1 MDYPAYQTL
10 LFTQENNVA
19 TVAINNP
26 ERRNA
31 WSDTT
36 SREIADVFT
45 RMDDDESV
53 RVAILTGNQEGKAFS
68 AGADLKD
75 PNAHQAK
82 TIGGGLDRAHK
93 ITRRAFDAVHGC
105 SKPIIAAV
113 NGYAIGIGCQI
124 CLCCDIL
131 YAAEGAEMGMPQV
144 ALGIM
149 PAYAGAPRM
158 ARFVG
163 KGKAMEMALLG
174 ERLTAEDG
182 YRLGLYSK
190 VVPLAD
196 LMSLARK
203 TAEKLANQPPLAVR
217 LTKESVSRGMD
228 IPNVNDAG
236 VADVYRF
243 LLLELTEDNKEAHAA
258 WREKRQPVFKGR

>member
-1 MDYPAYQTL
+1 MDYPAYKTL
-10 LFTQENNVA
+10 LFDIENSVA

-45 RMDDDESV
+45 RMDDDENV

-75 PNAHQAK
+75 PNAHIVK

-93 ITRRAFDAVHGC
+93 ITRRAFDAVHGF
-105 SKPIIAAV
+105 SKPVVAAV

-149 PAYAGAPRM
+149 PAYAGGPRM

-163 KGKAMEMALLG
+163 KSKAMEMALLG

-182 YRLGLYSK
+182 FRLGLYNK
-190 VVPLAD
+190 VAPLAD
-196 LMSLARK
+196 LMPLARK

-228 IPNVNDAG
+228 IPNVNDAA

-243 LLLELTEDNKEAHAA
+243 LLLEMTEDNKEAHAA
-258 WREKRQPVFKGR
+258 WREKRQPVFTGR